1 MFSQFHAQYPN
12 HERER
17 IVKNL
22 VEGASKLR
30 VLFVAV
36 AFGIGIDLKNI
47 KQVIHIGVPYT
58 MEEYFQEAGRCGRD
72 GQQSQAII
80 YYNSSDISVG
90 EKKLTDTM
98 RNFVQETNCKRQFIL
113 HYFGYNVEKRSLPD
127 HTCCDGHKLTCDGH
141 KCTCDDCLLSD
152 VSMLLKRQVMF
163 CLLLTA
169 PSGDAQ
175 IHRDLYD
182 YKQREI
188 KKILQEFRL
197 TLHGCGRSSVG
208 GITLATGFSIDLIDD
223 ALKQA
228 TRLESVD
235 DVLAKLPVFSYEHAK
250 KIYDIVA
257 QVMSN

>member
-1 MFSQFHAQYPN
+1 
-12 HERER
+12 
-17 IVKNL
+17 
-22 VEGASKLR
+22 
-30 VLFVAV
+30 
-36 AFGIGIDLKNI
+36 
-47 KQVIHIGVPYT
+47 
-58 MEEYFQEAGRCGRD
+58 
-72 GQQSQAII
+72 
-80 YYNSSDISVG
+80 
-90 EKKLTDTM
+90 M

-127 HTCCDGHKLTCDGH
+127 HMCCDGH

-152 VSMLLKRQVMF
+152 VSMLFNAFETSSDVLPPPDP
-163 CLLLTA
+163 

-182 YKQREI
+182 YEQREI
-188 KKILQEFRL
+188 EKRLQEFRL

-223 ALKQA
+223 VLKQA
-228 TRLESVD
+228 TSLESVN